1 MRTPL
6 VGKANGGTSSRESGF
21 LSNRSHFRMKW
32 PARQGRFPNAGSGCG
47 HSPASTPPPYNVGRQ
62 TGLNT
67 PRSRKDA
74 GPAADAA
81 KRATESRGGPKVGAA
96 AAREAPWRGGP
107 VVLGALLFVLVAGI
121 FLPAVADDFITYDD
135 PVYVTDNAHVK
146 AGLTPASVRWA
157 FQSTEASNWHPLTWL
172 SHMADVELFGLQ
184 PWGHHLTSLLLHALN
199 AVLLFAAL
207 RRMTGALWRSLFVA
221 ALFGLHPLHVESV
234 AWVSERK
241 DVLSTA
247 FWMLALWAYALRA
260 EAARSRGPGA
270 PAYYGLSLLFFA
282 LGLMCK
288 PMLVTLPCVLLL
300 LDYWPLKRW
309 GGSLGEALRLLVE
322 KLPFLALSAAAC
334 AVTLY
339 AQSRGEAVASTDDF
353 PLGVRVANA
362 LIAYCRYLGK
372 CFVPARL
379 AVFYPDLGDQPP
391 SLDTA
396 LAALLLAAV
405 TGVAAAQVRRRP
417 YLLIGWLWFLGTL
430 VPVIGLVQV
439 GGQSMADRYSYVP
452 LIGIFVMGAWAA
464 GDLTPAWAHWRG
476 VLGLAAGAVLAGLA
490 VLTSLQ
496 LSYWRDGT
504 RLFRHAVAV
513 TPNNWVAHANLSGT
527 LSRSSQSEATAE
539 FRETLRILT
548 AVAETHDQKGIEL
561 ERTPGH
567 AQEAIKEFRA
577 AVRIMPDIAEP
588 HYNLGTALARMPG
601 HMPEA
606 IEEFR
611 AAVRLRPDFADA
623 HFNLGTALA
632 STPGGR
638 DEAIT
643 EYEATV
649 RLRPDNYAAHF
660 GLAYLLSEIPGR
672 ASESIAEYQA
682 ALRLQP
688 GSYEA
693 HFNLGIVLSGIPGRS
708 PEAIGQFEA
717 ALAAKPDLS
726 GAREMIA
733 RLRAAQ

>member
-1 MRTPL
+1 
-6 VGKANGGTSSRESGF
+6 
-21 LSNRSHFRMKW
+21 
-32 PARQGRFPNAGSGCG
+32 
-47 HSPASTPPPYNVGRQ
+47 
-62 TGLNT
+62 LNT

-74 GPAADAA
+74 SPAANAPEPAPEGRGDAA
-81 KRATESRGGPKVGAA
+81 H
-96 AAREAPWRGGP
+96 REAPGRRAP
-107 VVLGALLFVLVAGI
+107 LVLGVLLFLLVAGI

-146 AGLTPASVRWA
+146 AGLTSASVRWA

-172 SHMADVELFGLQ
+172 SHMADIELFGLQ

-241 DVLSTA
+241 DVLSTT

-260 EAARSRGPGA
+260 EAARSRGPGG
-270 PAYYGLSLLFFA
+270 PAFYGLALLFFA

-309 GGSLGEALRLLVE
+309 GGSLGEARRLLVE
-322 KLPFLALSAAAC
+322 KLPFFALSAAAC

-339 AQSRGEAVASTDDF
+339 AQGRGEAVASTEDF
-353 PLGVRVANA
+353 PLGVRLANA

-372 CFVPARL
+372 CFVPAKL
-379 AVFYPDLGDQPP
+379 AVFYPDLGGQPP
-391 SLDTA
+391 VLSTV
-396 LAALLLAAV
+396 LAVLLLASI
-405 TGVAAAQVRRRP
+405 TAAALVRRRP

-452 LIGIFVMGAWAA
+452 LVGIFVMAAWAA
-464 GDLTPAWAHWRG
+464 EDLTSTWAHRRG
-476 VLGLAAGAVLAGLA
+476 ALGLAAGAVLAGLA
-490 VLTSLQ
+490 ALTSLQ
-496 LSYWRDGT
+496 LNYWRNGT

-513 TPNNWVAHANLSGT
+513 TPNNWVAHANLFAT
-527 LSRSSQSEATAE
+527 LSRSSESEATAE
-539 FRETLRILT
+539 FRETVRILT

-567 AQEAIKEFRA
+567 TQEAVKEFRA
-577 AVRIMPDIAEP
+577 AARIMPDLAEP
-588 HYNLGTALARMPG
+588 HYNLGTALVRMPG

-632 STPGGR
+632 SSPGDR
-638 DEAIT
+638 DEAIA
-643 EYEATV
+643 EYEAAV

-660 GLAYLLSEIPGR
+660 GLAYLLSAIPGR

-682 ALRLQP
+682 ALRLRP
-688 GSYEA
+688 GSFEA
-693 HFNLGIVLSGIPGRS
+693 HFNLGIVLSGIPGRTV
-708 PEAIGQFEA
+708 EAIGQFEA
-717 ALAAKPDLS
+717 ALAAKPDLER
-726 GAREMIA
+726 AREMIA
-733 RLRAAQ
+733 RLRAVQ